1 MRRGRAAPRRRGLLA
16 AAALAGLGAGCAS
29 APQPPPAELLALRQ
43 RSAAATAQRH
53 DDPRTAASLYAR
65 ASRTAAS
72 GDQPA
77 LAADAACRHG
87 LALLSAGDAAGAL
100 GPLARAAELAR
111 GAGEPALA
119 ARAWL
124 GLARARQALLA
135 GAAGGAVSPGAA
147 PDRGGSAGAGPA
159 GVAEALREAR
169 ALAAE
174 GKDATAEALAE
185 VGLGALSPPI
195 EARVHFAAAAR
206 LAGAAPEVAGPLAL
220 NRARLAER
228 EGDLAAARLGY
239 RAALAPLAEA
249 DDRPGLLV
257 ALRAAARLAD
267 ADPAGRGEAADLHRR
282 ASAVAAGLG
291 RRMVAEEESAA
302 AAKAAAGP

>member
-1 MRRGRAAPRRRGLLA
+1 MSRGRAAPRRRGLLA

-29 APQPPPAELLALRQ
+29 APHPPPAEQLAIRQ

-124 GLARARQALLA
+124 GLARARQALQA
-135 GAAGGAVSPGAA
+135 GAAGGAPSPGGAA
-147 PDRGGSAGAGPA
+147 DGGAGAGPA

-169 ALAAE
+169 ALAVE

-185 VGLGALSPPI
+185 VGLGARSPPA
-195 EARVHFAAAAR
+195 EARGHFAAAAR
-206 LAGAAPEVAGPLAL
+206 LAGSAPEVAGPLAL

-228 EGDLAAARLGY
+228 EGDLAAARAGF

-267 ADPAGRGEAADLHRR
+267 ADPAARAEAADLHRR

>member
-1 MRRGRAAPRRRGLLA
+1 MSRRRALLA
-16 AAALAGLGAGCAS
+16 AAVASLGAGCAS
-29 APQPPPAELLALRQ
+29 TPRPPPAEQLALRQ
-43 RSAAATAQRH
+43 RSAAATAQRY

-72 GDQPA
+72 GDQPG

-87 LALLSAGDAAGAL
+87 LALLAAGDAAGAL

-111 GAGEPALA
+111 GAGDPSLA

-135 GAAGGAVSPGAA
+135 GGAGGGA
-147 PDRGGSAGAGPA
+147 AGPA
-159 GVAEALREAR
+159 NPAVPAEGAGLAGVEEALREAR
-169 ALAAE
+169 SLAAE

-185 VGLGALSPPI
+185 VGLGALAPPA
-195 EARVHFAAAAR
+195 EARGHFAAAAR
-206 LAGAAPEVAGPLAL
+206 LAGGAPEVAGPLAL

-228 EGDLAAARLGY
+228 QGDLTAARASY
-239 RAALAPLAEA
+239 RAALAPLAAA

-257 ALRAAARLAD
+257 ALRAAARLAE
-267 ADPAGRGEAADLHRR
+267 ADPAARAEAADLHRR

-291 RRMVAEEESAA
+291 RRVVAEEEAA
-302 AAKAAAGP
+302 AARAAAP